1 VVIEWNIDPDELIR
15 PETEAEL
22 QQYIYLE
29 SDKGSHLDLEVMW
42 KDWRNVKQ
50 LLAQSLMNWGIPRI
64 LVVDGNYLN
73 SSQLYLKHE
82 FGGLPLDDAYCRKT
96 LEHIHYL
103 WARPVYLETR
113 NSNDSG
119 NVVYFI
125 DQNGVRAQS

>member
-1 VVIEWNIDPDELIR
+1 
-15 PETEAEL
+15 
-22 QQYIYLE
+22 
-29 SDKGSHLDLEVMW
+29 
-42 KDWRNVKQ
+42 VKQ

-73 SSQLYLKHE
+73 SSQLHE
-82 FGGLPLDDAYCRKT
+82 SEGLPLDDTYCRET

-119 NVVYFI
+119 NLVYFT